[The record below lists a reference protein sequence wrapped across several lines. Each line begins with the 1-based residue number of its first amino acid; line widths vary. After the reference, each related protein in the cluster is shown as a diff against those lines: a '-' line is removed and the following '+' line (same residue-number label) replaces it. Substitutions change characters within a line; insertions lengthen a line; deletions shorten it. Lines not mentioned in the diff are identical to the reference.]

1 MRLSVAWPQAI
12 SQEGAMTTK
21 AEKHEQPLSDS
32 GHAARV
38 DARETTDV
46 DDIRALA
53 DGIVALIQT
62 AAFDDMTW
70 AEVDMALRVASSLI
84 KLNWQATGTVQPAE
98 PPVVRAAPKGTYP
111 G

>member
-21 AEKHEQPLSDS
+21 AEKHEVETHKPKADA
-32 GHAARV
+32 HV
-38 DARETTDV
+38 EARETTDV
-46 DDIRALA
+46 DDIQALA
-53 DGIVALIQT
+53 DAVVATIQT

-70 AEVDMALRVASSLI
+70 NEVDHALRRASSLI